1 MKKTIFFILLFV
13 LASTAISTI
22 GYSEDKIKSDDKS
35 PSELIDP
42 AAVLNNLSW
51 LVGHW
56 QGEAFG
62 GICEEVWTPATAGS
76 MVGTFKLIKDDKV
89 IFYEIE
95 TISADSAGFS
105 LKLKHFNADLTGWE
119 EKEEVIRFPLISA
132 SEDEIKFKG
141 LSYRKV
147 SDDSIRITL
156 DIKDKDGNIRE
167 NVIDCKRLNR

>member
-1 MKKTIFFILLFV
+1 
-13 LASTAISTI
+13 
-22 GYSEDKIKSDDKS
+22 
-35 PSELIDP
+35 
-42 AAVLNNLSW
+42 
-51 LVGHW
+51 
-56 QGEAFG
+56 
-62 GICEEVWTPATAGS
+62 